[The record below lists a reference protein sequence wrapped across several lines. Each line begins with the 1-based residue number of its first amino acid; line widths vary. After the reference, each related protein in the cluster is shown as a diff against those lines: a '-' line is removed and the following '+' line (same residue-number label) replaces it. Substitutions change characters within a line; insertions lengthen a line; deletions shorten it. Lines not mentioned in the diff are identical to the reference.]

1 MEQRRLGGDPDVLD
15 ERRDHV
21 LLPPAP
27 DEGERPRGVKPGGRR
42 GRAPRH
48 GQGWY
53 HSAGQAGAGSP
64 ARVKGREHVTPQ
76 PRVLY
81 VGPAGGDTFDA
92 TSLEQQTRAVRQV
105 GGAVVRYT
113 GRTLAELVEAL
124 EGVDVVMLQGHR
136 FDAAAFT
143 HMGEHGRCKG
153 LVSFGHGYDQ
163 LDLDAAVKHGVILAN
178 TASFGTEEVSNHTMM
193 HFLVCARKFV
203 LHDRLVRQGV
213 WTRAHLAPMGHIAGQ
228 TFGIVGLGNIGRAV
242 ARKARAFGLQVIGH
256 DPYVAAWDAT
266 EYGVEQVA
274 TVDELCRRADY
285 VTLHCY
291 LADGTRHI
299 IGRRQFD
306 LMKPTAYVINCA
318 RGGVVDE
325 QALIEAL
332 TAKKIAGAGLDVFER
347 EPVDPSNP
355 LLKMDNVSLTNHYA
369 SYSEVAWERAQ
380 TQMGEEAVRIATGMW
395 PMSLINPD
403 VRHTVPPRR
412 PALAWEVYLREL
424 TGGAPSAP

>member
-1 MEQRRLGGDPDVLD
+1 MTQP
-15 ERRDHV
+15 
-21 LLPPAP
+21 
-27 DEGERPRGVKPGGRR
+27 
-42 GRAPRH
+42 
-48 GQGWY
+48 
-53 HSAGQAGAGSP
+53 
-64 ARVKGREHVTPQ
+64 

-92 TSLEQQTRAVRQV
+92 TSLEQQTRAVRAV

-136 FDAAAFT
+136 FEAAAFA

-163 LDLDAAVKHGVILAN
+163 LDLDAAVKHGVVLAN

-228 TFGIVGLGNIGRAV
+228 TFGVIGLGNIGRAV

-256 DPYVAAWDAT
+256 DPYVAAWDAK

-274 TVDELCRRADY
+274 TVDELCRRSDY

-299 IGRRQFD
+299 IGRRQLD

-332 TAKKIAGAGLDVFER
+332 AAKKIAGAGLDVFER